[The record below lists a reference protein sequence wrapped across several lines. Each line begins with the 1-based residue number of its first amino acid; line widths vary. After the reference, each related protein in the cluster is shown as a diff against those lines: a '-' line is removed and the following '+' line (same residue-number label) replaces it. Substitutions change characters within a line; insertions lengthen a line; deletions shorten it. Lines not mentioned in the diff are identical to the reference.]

1 MQNQNTPAAPLRA
14 IPLDT
19 PESPAQALGL
29 SPCHTSTLLLNL
41 PTVTWAKGGYF
52 VRLTGPAM
60 LRQWQPEVSTAHQLS
75 CPRGPIVKLSRKAAR
90 RLMQFVSEL
99 NWQRENFRPLF
110 LTLTYPRP
118 APTDAPTIKGQ
129 LKALWMRLQ
138 RKWPHAGAVVVL
150 ECQCDGTPHFHL
162 VVFGVAFMP
171 WRWLASAWDDI
182 IGNDVTPEKSA
193 STQVQRVRSRK
204 GTMSYLRKY
213 LAKAEDQGEA
223 AWGKRWTLLGK
234 ENLPRV
240 VVEAALD
247 IIQFHRLRRWLRAF
261 RESQGRRF
269 GNRPGNARS
278 GMSAFMSGQAFERM
292 MGAASGP

>member
-1 MQNQNTPAAPLRA
+1 LNPA
-14 IPLDT
+14 
-19 PESPAQALGL
+19 
-29 SPCHTSTLLLNL
+29 
-41 PTVTWAKGGYF
+41 TVSWAKGGYF
-52 VRLTGPAM
+52 VRLKGPAM
-60 LRQWQPEVSTAHQLS
+60 LRQWQPDVAGDGQAPRT
-75 CPRGPIVKLSRKAAR
+75 RGPIVKLSRKAAR

-99 NWQRENFRPLF
+99 NWQRENWRPLF

-118 APTDAPTIKGQ
+118 APTDAATIKRN
-129 LKALWMRLQ
+129 LDTLWKRLQ
-138 RKWPHAGAVVVL
+138 RKWPGAGAVAVL
-150 ECQCDGTPHFHL
+150 ETQADGTPHFHL
-162 VVFGVAFMP
+162 VLFGVAFMP
-171 WRWLASAWDDI
+171 WRWLASTWDDI

-261 RESQGRRF
+261 RESQGRHF

-278 GMSAFMSGQAFERM
+278 GMSAFMSGTDFERL